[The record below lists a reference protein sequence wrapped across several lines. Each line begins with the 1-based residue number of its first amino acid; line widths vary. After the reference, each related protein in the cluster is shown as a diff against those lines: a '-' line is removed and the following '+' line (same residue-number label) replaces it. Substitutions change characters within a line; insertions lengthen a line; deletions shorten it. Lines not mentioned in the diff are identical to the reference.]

1 MTSRILL
8 LKLVSVLCFFWV
20 VLPSIAFPISPACIA
35 GTHSKTF
42 NKESVEL
49 SQSRSQTRICEV
61 QQRQLAHLPR
71 RHSTTL
77 HYSRREDNLF
87 SGLAEIG
94 MGFSVGVLWSEFS
107 IIGTG
112 CGPLQFSD
120 TLERICYQ
128 GVIVLSGI
136 ALFNRIVT
144 TKSLETTVDELFGP
158 LLDVTLLQ
166 VRIAEYASALAVVGA
181 IAALAVQYQ
190 SGANMSGLS
199 GIDES
204 LCRAI
209 RDL

>member
-8 LKLVSVLCFFWV
+8 LELVSFLCFCRV
-20 VLPSIAFPISPACIA
+20 VLPSIAFPISSGYIA
-35 GTHSKTF
+35 GTHSKSF
-42 NKESVEL
+42 KESAEL
-49 SQSRSQTRICEV
+49 SQSRPQTSILCKV
-61 QQRQLAHLPR
+61 RQLARLPR

-94 MGFSVGVLWSEFS
+94 MGFSVGVLWSEYS

-112 CGPLQFSD
+112 CGPLGFSD